1 MKPEELDHVLS
12 GEADI
17 VPSSGFVASVMEAV
31 TAEATAP
38 PLMFPWKRAWP
49 LAAGFP
55 VLFVWLALS
64 QIGPGSATPGPD
76 LYEWFEWF
84 EWFETIAPMATGWV
98 AGGLMMSAAITIWSL
113 RLIRLR

>member
-31 TAEATAP
+31 TAEAAAP
-38 PLMFPWKRAWP
+38 ALTFPWKRAWP

-55 VLFVWLALS
+55 VLFLWLALS
-64 QIGPGSATPGPD
+64 QTGPGVTAPGPD
-76 LYEWFEWF
+76 LYEWFEM
-84 EWFETIAPMATGWV
+84 IVPMATGWV
-98 AGGLMMSAAITIWSL
+98 AAGLVMTAAFTLWSL
-113 RLIRLR
+113 RLVRLR